1 VFAFGSGFYGQLGI
15 PEIRLRVFPPICVGR
30 PLFLLTLCSSPA
42 PLQISISLCAC
53 AVACVRCFLRAR
65 ACGMQRV
72 TD

>member
-15 PEIRLRVFPPICVGR
+15 PEIRLRVFPPLCVGR

-42 PLQISISLCAC
+42 PPLQISISLCAC
-53 AVACVRCFLRAR
+53 AVACAMLFAR
-65 ACGMQRV
+65 ACVMQRV